1 MASFEMKSLIDLLNS
16 ASPED
21 LKTIKDLLSIKE
33 KQTTSKKTRK
43 TPSRK
48 SKVSGLPFNPDG
60 CWARCCAVQDEHKDK
75 FGKDGDKLE
84 KHNHLGLI
92 DFQCTG
98 KTKNGTH
105 YCCRHGGKLDD
116 DGNPKP
122 AETNICQKTG
132 KLFLGDYGKLD
143 QDGNPVKIPRPQNP
157 IRVSKK
163 GNEHKFTFL
172 DEMDDDLDKYVKVQ
186 KSKEKSQSTPSDKP
200 LSFKDVDWEELIASG
215 EIESLPIK
223 TLKLYINEFEL
234 PVKGK
239 KSEKVQ
245 AIIEHFEENQGDQTE
260 EEEVEEEEVHEEEEN
275 PPKTE
280 SEKAESEDESD
291 ESDESE
297 DEEEVQEEVKE
308 EENPP
313 QSPKTD
319 ESEEESDESEEEEE
333 EEETYEEIQKV
344 KYAILDGNAYDIET
358 KTLMGPV
365 ASTPSETDTSKWK
378 KSARKLHKKN
388 IDQIMSEK

>member
-1 MASFEMKSLIDLLNS
+1 
-16 ASPED
+16 
-21 LKTIKDLLSIKE
+21 
-33 KQTTSKKTRK
+33 
-43 TPSRK
+43 
-48 SKVSGLPFNPDG
+48 
-60 CWARCCAVQDEHKDK
+60 
-75 FGKDGDKLE
+75 
-84 KHNHLGLI
+84 
-92 DFQCTG
+92 
-98 KTKNGTH
+98 
-105 YCCRHGGKLDD
+105 
-116 DGNPKP
+116 
-122 AETNICQKTG
+122 
-132 KLFLGDYGKLD
+132 
-143 QDGNPVKIPRPQNP
+143 
-157 IRVSKK
+157 
-163 GNEHKFTFL
+163 
-172 DEMDDDLDKYVKVQ
+172 MDDDLDKYVNVQ
-186 KSKEKSQSTPSDKP
+186 KSKEKSLSTPSDKP
-200 LSFKDVDWEELIASG
+200 LSFKDVEWEELIASG

-234 PVKGK
+234 SVKGK

-260 EEEVEEEEVHEEEEN
+260 EEEVEEEVQEEEEN